1 MYTPVAL
8 FVIWSQIGYFL
19 HAFFRFPGY
28 HEDFWPYNFSKQ
40 YWEVTSA
47 RLAFVFVFQ
56 FTVFFIT
63 NIIKKLVPDVPKHI
77 ADKAKRQ
84 DDLIKSVFQTVNTT
98 PAKSATRSAK
108 GVAKGT
114 KVRTGRTVTHTR
126 RKAPS
131 TPKQSKNREVGK
143 NPSQIHPNG
152 RRLR

>member
-1 MYTPVAL
+1 M
-8 FVIWSQIGYFL
+8 
-19 HAFFRFPGY
+19 
-28 HEDFWPYNFSKQ
+28 
-40 YWEVTSA
+40 TSA

-56 FTVFFIT
+56 FTIFFIT

-84 DDLIKSVFQTVNTT
+84 DELIKSVFQTVNTT

-114 KVRTGRTVTHTR
+114 KVRTGRTVTHTTR
-126 RKAPS
+126 QAPS

-143 NPSQIHPNG
+143 KSKSNSPKRPSSKVAKKN
-152 RRLR
+152 RTN